1 MTRSLR
7 NTLIRTFIVL
17 ALIAIGVSNCQTV
30 PAQTMLTPL
39 RVQGMPVPLIAYEIT
54 EHPHTF
60 CGRDRDVCVMRE
72 PTRCVIVQ
80 HPFAAPADVELA
92 RVACLGNP
100 KGKTS

>member
-1 MTRSLR
+1 MSETTRKTCIIL
-7 NTLIRTFIVL
+7 VL
-17 ALIAIGVSNCQTV
+17 AAIALTTCQSV
-30 PAQTMLTPL
+30 PAQLLRTPL
-39 RVQGMPVPLIAYEIT
+39 RVQMLPVPLIAYEIT